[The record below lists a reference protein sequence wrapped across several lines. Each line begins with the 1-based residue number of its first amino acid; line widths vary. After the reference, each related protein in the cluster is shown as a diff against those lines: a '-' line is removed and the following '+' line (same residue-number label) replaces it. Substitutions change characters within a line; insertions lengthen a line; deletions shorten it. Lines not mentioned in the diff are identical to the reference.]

1 MGLPHW
7 GLNLSSIFVSV
18 INVHFLIASTCTY
31 IITIFL
37 IGEWTTPVYKY
48 VDPFAKSK
56 CTSTVEQLMRTPK
69 PPEGGYQPAPP
80 PEIRG
85 TRPMSADMKEAAR
98 REYRFD
104 FCYCLFFQISF
115 CLISVVVI
123 FLHLASSITYY
134 SNALH

>member
-104 FCYCLFFQISF
+104 FFGFVCFFQFLSVLYLWLLFFYI
-115 CLISVVVI
+115 
-123 FLHLASSITYY
+123 LH
-134 SNALH
+134 HQ